1 MALEQFEKE
10 VCDIKGKIWNGAY
23 YLFLS
28 LVTCKELKIINLFG
42 PLVERIFFGTSSSL
56 NVSTS
61 RPQSSIIFNPCTDL
75 VSVKL

>member
-1 MALEQFEKE
+1 MALEQFAKE
-10 VCDIKGKIWNGAY
+10 VCDIKGTICNGAY

-28 LVTCKELKIINLFG
+28 LVACKELKIINLFG
-42 PLVERIFFGTSSSL
+42 PLVERIFFGTGSSL
-56 NVSTS
+56 NAATS